1 MAGGL
6 ECQDCHGPVEEMEV
20 LYQYSELT
28 MGWCINC
35 HRETEVQTADND
47 YYEEM
52 HKKFLENHPDQKF
65 TVEEIGGLECGK
77 CHY

>member
-1 MAGGL
+1 
-6 ECQDCHGPVEEMEV
+6 
-20 LYQYSELT
+20 
-28 MGWCINC
+28 MGWCIEC
-35 HRETEVQTADND
+35 HRETEVNTQDND

-52 HKKFLENHPDQKF
+52 HRKFKENHPDQKF